1 MAARS
6 SSLRTVDLD
15 ESSGVSYG
23 EQLRNALSEQAV
35 RVIDL
40 FREWDEDGSG
50 AVDKKEFRKAMPMLG
65 LEVPKKEIDAL
76 FDSWDPDGSGSLTL
90 KELDKKLR
98 RGAEVQLDDKL
109 KARATHPVSVLRPSC
124 LSPCP
129 RATAPRPALASPCL
143 CS

>member
-1 MAARS
+1 MARS
-6 SSLRTVDLD
+6 SSLRTIDLD

-109 KARATHPVSVLRPSC
+109 KARATAAGPSPSLR
-124 LSPCP
+124 
-129 RATAPRPALASPCL
+129 ALDTHCYN
-143 CS
+143 